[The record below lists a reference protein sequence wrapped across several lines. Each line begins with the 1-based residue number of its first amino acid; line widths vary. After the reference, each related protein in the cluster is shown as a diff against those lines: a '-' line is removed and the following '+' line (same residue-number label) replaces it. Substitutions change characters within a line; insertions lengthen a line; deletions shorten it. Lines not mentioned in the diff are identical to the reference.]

1 MVPRIL
7 LVFFLFSGLAFGQTL
22 SGSWSA
28 KISLFPPPVAL
39 SSTEF
44 ELFGTV
50 AGWKVGGKAEFF
62 GTDGWVWQLSLIHI

>member
-1 MVPRIL
+1 MVRRTL
-7 LVFFLFSGLAFGQTL
+7 FALFLFSGLAFGQTL

-28 KISLFPPPVAL
+28 KISLLPPPVVL

-50 AGWKVGGKAEFF
+50 AGWKVGG
-62 GTDGWVWQLSLIHI
+62 